1 MNPIQATNP
10 VRPIT
15 AKGRALVSLVRSAYH
30 LRRLMGRR
38 QWRHPVPGHHEDP
51 LRMTFSESLYLGY
64 KYYYRNILAAEPG
77 SGIEEGFAAQTLRPA
92 IPRGFV
98 EESRASLSAGGDL
111 MTYACLRP
119 DTCRHLWDEMGDFFF
134 GSDLVVANLETPID
148 STKPPA
154 ATPEV
159 MLGDMYFNGYEELLR
174 IFSGNGRYR
183 GYDLLSVA
191 NNHSLDMGV
200 DGLIRTM
207 DLLASKGI
215 ATAGAARSE
224 AVAHQ
229 VPILERQG
237 IRFAFLAATFSLNRM
252 QLPAD
257 SPWLCNHILLNDP
270 APDISRLV
278 RQAASARASGADLVV
293 ALLHMG
299 CAYQAY
305 PGATI
310 VDNARRVC
318 DEAGVDILVAGHPH
332 HAQPLEC
339 YDSPR
344 TGRQHVIAYSL
355 GDFIAYDIFKWGQL
369 PLLLRL
375 EVAKGRTPEGPRTL
389 VTDIRVRPAFM
400 HATIRG
406 GQVKDLRLLDYVRL
420 RREAAASIQDPRERR
435 HFAELSHFLETC
447 VILPHQRHVMEG

>member
-1 MNPIQATNP
+1 M
-10 VRPIT
+10 
-15 AKGRALVSLVRSAYH
+15 SLIRSAYH
-30 LRRLMGRR
+30 LRRLLGRA
-38 QWRHPVPGHHEDP
+38 QWRHPPAGHHEDP

-64 KYYYRNILAAEPG
+64 KYYYRHILEAEPG
-77 SGIEEGFAAQTLRPA
+77 SGTEARFAAQALRTE
-92 IPRGFV
+92 IPEGFV
-98 EESRASLSAGGDL
+98 AESRASLSAGGDL
-111 MTYACLRP
+111 MTYACIRP
-119 DTCRHLWDEMGDFFF
+119 DTCRHLWDEVGDFFF

-148 STKPPA
+148 TTKPPA

-159 MLGDMYFNGYEELLR
+159 MLGDMYFNGDEELLR

-200 DGLIRTM
+200 DGLLRTM
-207 DLLASKGI
+207 DLLESRGI

-224 AVAHQ
+224 AEVQ
-229 VPILERQG
+229 RVPILERNG

-252 QLPAD
+252 QLPPH
-257 SPWLCNHILLNDP
+257 SPWLCNHIPLNDP
-270 APDISRLV
+270 APDISRIV
-278 RQAASARASGADLVV
+278 RQAASARAAGADLVV

-310 VDNARRVC
+310 VDNARRIC

-332 HAQPLEC
+332 HAQPLEV

-375 EVAKGRTPEGPRTL
+375 DVAKGRSPDGPRTL

-406 GQVKDLRLLDYVRL
+406 GRVRDLRLLDYVRL
-420 RREAAASIQDPRERR
+420 RREGAASIADPRERS
-435 HFAELSHFLETC
+435 HFEELSRFLETY
-447 VILPHQRHVMEG
+447 VIRPHQRHVMEEAGTA